1 MVNWINPGQSL
12 TNQTTAAAG
21 TSVDFMGENTGAVA
35 TVQPGCPTTIAAV
48 VTVTGWASSYNAAL
62 AVAYPYVSVGLEV
75 SLDGTNWIRIASCQV
90 TGNGQFKASG
100 SFPCRFAR
108 ATLDALDS
116 RVSAITVN
124 AWVAGG
130 T

>member
-1 MVNWINPGQSL
+1 MAQANPGQSL

-21 TSVDFMGENTGAVA
+21 TAVDFMGGSAGST
-35 TVQPGCPTTIAAV
+35 TVPYMTPTTISAV

-90 TGNGQFKASG
+90 TGNGQFKTSG
-100 SFPCRFAR
+100 SFPCRYAR

-124 AWVAGG
+124 ALVAAGQ
-130 T
+130 